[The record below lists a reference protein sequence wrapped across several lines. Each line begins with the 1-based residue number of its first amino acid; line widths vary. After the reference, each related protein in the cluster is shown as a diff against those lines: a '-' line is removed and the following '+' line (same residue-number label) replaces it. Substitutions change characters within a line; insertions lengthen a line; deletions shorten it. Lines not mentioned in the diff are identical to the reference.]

1 MSYEPA
7 TRTKDR
13 RRSTGRSLPV
23 DGDVGPKARRRSG
36 LSVVDKPRTRGGQA
50 GTARSAE
57 PNSNRD
63 ASEGTSDTPWDEFR
77 VPQDRGVA
85 SQEGPCYRE
94 PGRIGRGTSQQLRVR
109 RRHELRAPGEPE
121 RPRSQASL
129 ATRSAALPRGGATPP
144 GLHHRGPP
152 GASPDPPARPPALGP
167 RKNTP
172 PPLGGTRTTPSQGVA
187 CFSFSSASRRAR
199 SAASADGMTSGAGL
213 VWILCTAVC
222 ASDRRVGSAPLSAM
236 CVRGPSAS

>member
-1 MSYEPA
+1 MGG
-7 TRTKDR
+7 R
-13 RRSTGRSLPV
+13 RNLQRSV
-23 DGDVGPKARRRSG
+23 
-36 LSVVDKPRTRGGQA
+36 
-50 GTARSAE
+50 
-57 PNSNRD
+57 NRD
-63 ASEGTSDTPWDEFR
+63 ACEGTSGTPRDEFR

-167 RKNTP
+167 RKKHAA
-172 PPLGGTRTTPSQGVA
+172 PSGRHTNDAV
-187 CFSFSSASRRAR
+187 
-199 SAASADGMTSGAGL
+199 SG
-213 VWILCTAVC
+213 
-222 ASDRRVGSAPLSAM
+222 RRVLLLFLGLAPGTFGRERRRNDLGRRLGLDL
-236 CVRGPSAS
+236 VHRGLR